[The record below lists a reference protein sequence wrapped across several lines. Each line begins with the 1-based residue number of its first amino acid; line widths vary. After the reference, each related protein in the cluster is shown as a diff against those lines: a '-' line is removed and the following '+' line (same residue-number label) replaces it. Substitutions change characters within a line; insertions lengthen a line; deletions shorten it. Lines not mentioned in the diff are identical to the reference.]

1 VARLAVPVGDADNG
15 RRVLSAM
22 EFEGRVALVTGAAS
36 GIGRACASEFARGG
50 ADVGLVDSAPEATL
64 AQVENFLKASG
75 GRVLSFR
82 ADVSE
87 HARAAS
93 VVEETVARLGRLDLL
108 VNAAG
113 TTDDAP
119 LWEMTEEQWL
129 RVADVNL
136 KGAFS
141 YTQAVARHFRR
152 SLSGR
157 VVNVASIEAMR
168 GRFGLS
174 NYAASKAGL
183 IAFTRSAAAELGRYN
198 VNVNAVAPG
207 FIRTPLVE
215 RLPEKVRM
223 QAVAET
229 ALGRMGEPED
239 VANAVLFLCSERARH
254 ITGAVV
260 TVDGGQLL

>member
-1 VARLAVPVGDADNG
+1 VKL
-15 RRVLSAM
+15 

-36 GIGRACASEFARGG
+36 GIGRACALELARGG
-50 ADVGLVDSAPEATL
+50 ADLAVLDVATEAAL
-64 AQVENFLKASG
+64 AQAENLLKAAS

-87 HARAAS
+87 HARAAQ
-93 VVEETVARLGRLDLL
+93 VVEEVVSRLGRLDVL

-113 TTDDAP
+113 ITADAA
-119 LWEMTEEQWL
+119 LWEMTEEQWR
-129 RVADVNL
+129 RVMDVNL

-141 YTQAVARHFRR
+141 YTQAAARVFRR
-152 SLSGR
+152 RRAGKI
-157 VVNVASIEAMR
+157 VNVASIEGMR
-168 GRFGLS
+168 GRFGLA

-183 IAFTRSAAAELGRYN
+183 VALTHSAAAELGRFN

-215 RLPEKVRM
+215 RLSDKVKE
-223 QAVAET
+223 QAVRES

-239 VANAVLFLCSERARH
+239 VAHVVAFLCSERARH
-254 ITGAVV
+254 ITGEVIRI
-260 TVDGGQLL
+260 DGGQLL

>member
-1 VARLAVPVGDADNG
+1 
-15 RRVLSAM
+15 M
-22 EFEGRVALVTGAAS
+22 EFEGRVALVTGGAS

-50 ADVGLVDSAPEATL
+50 ADVVLVDSASEAAL
-64 AQVENFLKASG
+64 AQAENFLKASG

-87 HARAAS
+87 HARAS
-93 VVEETVARLGRLDLL
+93 QVVEETLTRMGRLDIL

-119 LWEMTEEQWL
+119 LWEMTEEQWR
-129 RVADVNL
+129 RVLDVNL

-141 YTQAVARHFRR
+141 YTQAAARHFRR
-152 SLSGR
+152 AHAGK
-157 VVNVASIEAMR
+157 VVNVSSIEAAR

-183 IAFTRSAAAELGRYN
+183 IAFTRAAAAELGRYG

-215 RLPEKVRM
+215 RLPEKVRL

-239 VANAVLFLCSERARH
+239 VADAVAFLCSERARH
-254 ITGAVV
+254 VTGALL

>member
-1 VARLAVPVGDADNG
+1 
-15 RRVLSAM
+15 M
-22 EFEGRVALVTGAAS
+22 EFEGRVALITGAAS
-36 GIGRACASEFARGG
+36 GIGRSCASELARGG
-50 ADVGLVDSAPEATL
+50 ADLALVDYAPEAAL
-64 AQVENFLKASG
+64 AQVENLLKASG

-87 HARAAS
+87 HARAAA

-141 YTQAVARHFRR
+141 YTQAAARHFRR
-152 SLSGR
+152 ALSGR

-183 IAFTRSAAAELGRYN
+183 IAFTRSAAAELGRYG

-215 RLPEKVRM
+215 RLPEKVRA

-254 ITGAVV
+254 ITGAVL

>member
-1 VARLAVPVGDADNG
+1 
-15 RRVLSAM
+15 M
-22 EFEGRVALVTGAAS
+22 EFEGRVALVTGGAS
-36 GIGRACASEFARGG
+36 GIGRACASELARGG
-50 ADVGLVDSAPEATL
+50 ADLVLVDSASESAL
-64 AQVENFLKASG
+64 AQAENFLKASG

-82 ADVSE
+82 SDVSE
-87 HARAAS
+87 HARAS
-93 VVEETVARLGRLDLL
+93 QVVEETLTRMGRLDIL

-119 LWEMTEEQWL
+119 LWEMTEEQWR
-129 RVADVNL
+129 RVLEVNL

-141 YTQAVARHFRR
+141 YTQSAARHFRR
-152 SLSGR
+152 ARAGK
-157 VVNVASIEAMR
+157 VVNVASIEAAR

-183 IAFTRSAAAELGRYN
+183 IAFTRSAAAELGRYG

-215 RLPEKVRM
+215 RLPEKVRL

-239 VANAVLFLCSERARH
+239 VAHAVLFLCSERARH
-254 ITGAVV
+254 VTGVV
-260 TVDGGQLL
+260 LIVDGGQLL